1 MLAPLLGLLLA
12 CWGQNAYIV
21 EGTVVRV
28 DGDRVVLDHE
38 EVAGLMPAMTMP
50 FDVAEPSLLDGLQPG
65 DRVYARYEVKEA
77 GGALTKLRVT
87 GHGAPPA
94 ARGPMPLQPGH
105 VLPGHDLV
113 SHRGATERV
122 GQGQGQNTVLTFV
135 YTRCPLPEACPA
147 VMLKLRSVEQAL
159 DVAGNDARLA
169 AISLD
174 PAYDTPEVLAAYAA
188 AQELGARWSLLRM
201 DQDPLEDV
209 AMLAGMTV
217 LEQDGQIV
225 HGLRVLVLD
234 AEGRLIARFDG
245 LDWDVQEIVN
255 LLK

>member
-28 DGDRVVLDHE
+28 DGERVVLDHE

-50 FDVAEPSLLDGLQPG
+50 FDVADPDVLEGLQPG
-65 DRVYARYEVKEA
+65 DRVYARYEVKEG

-87 GHGAPPA
+87 GHGPPPA

-105 VLPGHDLV
+105 QLPAHDLP
-113 SHRGATERV
+113 SHRGGTERV
-122 GQGQGQNTVLTFV
+122 GQGQGRDTVLTFV

-147 VMLKLRSVEQAL
+147 VMLKLRSVEQVL
-159 DVAGNDARLA
+159 DAAGSDARLV

-188 AQELGARWSLLRM
+188 SQGLGERWSLLRM
-201 DQDPLEDV
+201 EPEPLENV

-234 AEGRLIARFDG
+234 EDGRLAARYDG
-245 LDWDVQEIVN
+245 LDWDVDLIVN
-255 LLK
+255 QLK